1 MPSLRAM
8 LVQTLV
14 KYVFAPVTQPGIPLE
29 TMRRRYEAALG
40 RGKLPRG
47 IQVEAITVGNVAG
60 EWVSARATV
69 PERVMLYLHGGAYVM
84 GSCATH
90 RLFAA
95 ALSRV
100 TGLRVLVLGYRLA
113 PEDPFPAALED
124 AVAGYRWLL
133 ASGFKPTSIVL
144 AGDSAGG
151 GLALSTL
158 VAVRDAGDPL
168 PVAAVLLSPWTDL
181 ATSGASYRTRAK
193 SDIVIKLPWALEQ
206 RQRYLGNQDARTPLA
221 SPLYA
226 DLHGF
231 PPLLIHVGSDEM
243 LLDDSTQLAERAR
256 QAGVNVTLFV
266 GEGMWH
272 VWHFVAAINPL
283 FPEGKVALDS
293 IGDFVHQQMSALEV
307 SRRPQA
313 RA

>member
-1 MPSLRAM
+1 MPSLRAI
-8 LVQTLV
+8 LVRTAV
-14 KYVFAPVTQPGIPLE
+14 KALFAPILQPGMPLE
-29 TMRRRYEAALG
+29 TMRRRYEATLG
-40 RGKLPRG
+40 RVKLPREV
-47 IQVEAITVGNVAG
+47 QVEAITAGTVPG
-60 EWVSARATV
+60 EWVSASATI

-90 RLFAA
+90 RRFAA

-133 ASGFKPTSIVL
+133 ASGFTPQSIVL

-168 PVAAVLLSPWTDL
+168 PAAAVLLSPWTDL
-181 ATSGASYRTRAK
+181 AASGASYQTHAK
-193 SDIVIKLPWALEQ
+193 RDGILQIPWLVEQ
-206 RQRYLGNQDARTPLA
+206 RQRYLEDQDVHTPLA

-226 DLHGF
+226 DLHGL
-231 PPLLIHVGSDEM
+231 PPLLIHVGSNEI
-243 LLDDSTQLAERAR
+243 LLDDATQLAERAR
-256 QAGVNVTLFV
+256 QVGVNVTLFV
-266 GEGMWH
+266 GAGMWH
-272 VWHFVAAINPL
+272 VWHIAAALRPL
-283 FPEGKVALDS
+283 FPEGKVALES
-293 IGDFVHQQMSALEV
+293 IGAFVWHHLSGLEV
-307 SRRPQA
+307 SRNPYA
-313 RA
+313 HA